1 MPVWL
6 VSALALLG
14 GSTLRRFAGPLARRG
29 APAALGV
36 GAGVLGAEALGGLF
50 DGDER
55 PARRRRRRAL
65 TQSDRNDIAFITA
78 TLGAPAGKQFAMII
92 ASQGR

>member
-6 VSALALLG
+6 VSALALLAGLSRG
-14 GSTLRRFAGPLARRG
+14 GVSSLARRVG
-29 APAALGV
+29 PTALGV
-36 GAGVLGAEALGGLF
+36 GGGVVGAEALGGLF
-50 DGDER
+50 GGDDR
-55 PARRRRRRAL
+55 PLRRRRRRAL